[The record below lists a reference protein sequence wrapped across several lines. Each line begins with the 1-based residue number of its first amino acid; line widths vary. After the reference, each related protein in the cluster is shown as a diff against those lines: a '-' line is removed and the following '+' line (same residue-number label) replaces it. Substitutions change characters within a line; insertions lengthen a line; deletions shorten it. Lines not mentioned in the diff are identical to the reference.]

1 MSTIVAPTR
10 FLSAMSYV
18 LMIFQIKSTLQLQ
31 HPVFAAS
38 LRPQIIAQV
47 HALEYMAKSA
57 TAKLNPP

>member
-1 MSTIVAPTR
+1 
-10 FLSAMSYV
+10 MSYV

>member
-1 MSTIVAPTR
+1 MAPTQ
-10 FLSAMSYV
+10 FFSAMSYV
-18 LMIFQIKSTLQLQ
+18 LTIFQIKFTLQLQ
-31 HPVFAAS
+31 HPVF